1 MPRPKGYE
9 DSRLDPDAI
18 RRTGKRLP
26 PVEADVAKLLDVI
39 AERRGGTKSD
49 HIKLAL
55 LQYATE
61 EELKEI

>member
-1 MPRPKGYE
+1 MPRPKGYN
-9 DSRLDPDAI
+9 DPRLDPDSI

-26 PVEADVAKLLDVI
+26 PVEPNVAQLLDII
-39 AERRGGTKSD
+39 AKNRGGDKSD

-61 EELKEI
+61 EELKQL